1 MSNNWIKVRIK
12 LRTDPRTLAL
22 AAKLQCH
29 PTLVL
34 GGLFQLWSLGDEHG
48 EYLRGFSRSLLSQ
61 IIGVPGFAEA
71 LPKDWLQDRSG
82 GLLLPDYEKH
92 NGSTGKKRAQNAKRQ
107 KDLRDRNADRN
118 APDVTSV
125 TPSLLSSSDTSELP
139 NANELPR
146 ARNFEGAQFERDFWD
161 AYPKIPNKANAN
173 RENARR
179 EWFKLTDAERSQAA
193 VAVKVFAGVVM
204 AMKPEAREKKLG
216 PATFLANRNF
226 STDPATWD
234 PHYRPPKLENRP
246 TLVNHEWVDRWY
258 VWIGDREHGPFK
270 TRAEAEAA

>member
-61 IIGVPGFAEA
+61 IIGVPNFAES

-107 KDLRDRNADRN
+107 KDLRDRNAGRN

-125 TPSLLSSSDTSELP
+125 TPSLLSSSDTSELQT
-139 NANELPR
+139 ANELPR
-146 ARNFEGAQFERDFWD
+146 AENSEGPQFERDFWD
-161 AYPKIPNKANAN
+161 QYPKTN
-173 RENARR
+173 RHHRPETERA
-179 EWFKLTDAERSQAA
+179 WYALSDASRSQAA
-193 VAVKVFAGVVM
+193 VAVRGYAAAMQGKTSVLRPDRWLVDGVFADPQLAGVAAPKIECRSRSIDGDIRPVWF
-204 AMKPEAREKKLG
+204 KWVGDKQLG
-216 PATFLANRNF
+216 PFM
-226 STDPATWD
+226 
-234 PHYRPPKLENRP
+234 
-246 TLVNHEWVDRWY
+246 
-258 VWIGDREHGPFK
+258 